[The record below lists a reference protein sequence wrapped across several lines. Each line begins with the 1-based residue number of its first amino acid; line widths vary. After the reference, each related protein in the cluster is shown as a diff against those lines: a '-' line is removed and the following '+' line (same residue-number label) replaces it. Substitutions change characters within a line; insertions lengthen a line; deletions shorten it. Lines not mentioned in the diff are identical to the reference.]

1 MDNLKVD
8 TQERDEVLVVRLI
21 GHLLLRDVSGV
32 MAALA
37 TGLRSHRHH
46 TVVCDLSELALP
58 LTDWVLTAFPAVL
71 RRVGGWP
78 ACSLRLAAP
87 QPPMRHRLQRLRMD
101 RYLPVH
107 LSVGNALQQAKLDA
121 VIHPQVM
128 SVEPDPAVLGN
139 LRHAVKELW
148 PNPGGHGRDE
158 TVLVVDELAANVI
171 QHVGQPFQVALAF
184 LPTQALVAVTD
195 PSREE
200 PTVRAAHDGA
210 TSGRGLQVVSELSR
224 LWGIRLVHGEGKTVW
239 ATLPAAAP
247 AATAAI
253 PQTRS
258 GAG

>member
-1 MDNLKVD
+1 VDDVKVD

-21 GHLLLRDVSGV
+21 GHLLLHDVSGV
-32 MAALA
+32 MAELA
-37 TGLRSHRHH
+37 TDLRSHRHH

-58 LTDWVLTAFPAVL
+58 LTDWVLTAFPAAL

-87 QPPMRHRLQRLRMD
+87 QPLMRHRLQRLRMD

-107 LSVGNALQQAKLDA
+107 PSVCDAVQQARLDA
-121 VIHPQVM
+121 VIQPRVL
-128 SVEPDPAVLGN
+128 SVEPDPAVLGS
-139 LRHAVKELW
+139 LRHVVKDLW

-158 TVLVVDELAANVI
+158 AELVVDELAANVI
-171 QHVGQPFQVALAF
+171 KHVGRPFQVALAF
-184 LPTQALVAVTD
+184 LPAQALVAVTD

-200 PTVRAAHDGA
+200 PLARASPDGA
-210 TSGRGLQVVSELSR
+210 QPGRGLRVVSELSQ
-224 LWGIRLVHGEGKTVW
+224 LWGVRLVLGEGKTVW

-247 AATAAI
+247 GATTAI